1 MHRLVRVGGLKN
13 SSSFFVSC
21 VDFWLGAVSILY
33 AMTHPEPQE
42 NENYNPEAE
51 EIARLYE
58 SSPDLS
64 GSEGEAEGIL
74 ADLARYEN
82 DEAEEAEDSDGQ
94 PDWAQEWHDF
104 DPDC

>member
-1 MHRLVRVGGLKN
+1 
-13 SSSFFVSC
+13 
-21 VDFWLGAVSILY
+21 
-33 AMTHPEPQE
+33 MTHPEPQE

-82 DEAEEAEDSDGQ
+82 DEAEESEDSDGQ